1 MLNRYLPLLQEHHPD
16 FVKGL
21 PVLIDTLNSHSEDSD
36 DWATKVGQTVIAITG
51 RLDQYDTYGSV
62 GAAFILYV
70 RRQP

>member
-1 MLNRYLPLLQEHHPD
+1 MLNLYLPLLQEHHPD

-51 RLDQYDTYGSV
+51 RLDQYDTYFSV